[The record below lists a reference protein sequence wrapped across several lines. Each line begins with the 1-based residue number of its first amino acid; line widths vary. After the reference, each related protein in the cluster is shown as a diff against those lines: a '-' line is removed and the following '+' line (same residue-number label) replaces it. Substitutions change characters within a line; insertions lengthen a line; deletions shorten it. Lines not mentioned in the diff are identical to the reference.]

1 MKTRVTVALV
11 GFGTVGTGVAKVLL
25 QNAGVIARR
34 VGLPVDLVRIVD
46 LDVTTDRGM
55 SLPDGLLT
63 SDLDSVL
70 NDPSIDMIIELI
82 GGYDAAK
89 RLILDAMAKGKH
101 VVTANKALLAVHGE
115 DVFEAASRAGVD
127 LGFEA
132 SVGGGIPVIRSLTE
146 GLAANNLSSIV
157 GIMNGTSNYILTRM
171 TQEKQGF
178 REALAQAQAAGY
190 AEADPTFDVE
200 GVDSAHKLAILVNL
214 AYGTPVN
221 FKEVYTEG
229 ITTLTPLDIN
239 YAFEFGMTV
248 KLLGIA
254 KFRDGEVEARVHPT
268 MIPQTSTLARVDGV
282 YNAIHLVGDAVGD
295 IVLYGQGAG
304 SLPTASA
311 VISDVMAIAR
321 NLNKKAPGRVPPTS
335 FQLDRRIP
343 LRIRPIDELTSRY
356 YLRFMVPDRPGVLSQ
371 ISGVLGS
378 HEISIASV
386 LQRERQEGHTVP
398 VVIMTHRASERSIQT
413 ALRDINRM
421 ASIISEPTTLVRV
434 EDEEM

>member
-1 MKTRVTVALV
+1 MKTRVTVGLV

-25 QNAGVIARR
+25 RNAEVIARR
-34 VGLPVDLVRIVD
+34 VGIPVDLVRIVD

-63 SDLDSVL
+63 SDLNSVL

-132 SVGGGIPVIRSLTE
+132 SVGGGIPIIRSLTE

-171 TQEKQGF
+171 TQEKQEF
-178 REALAQAQAAGY
+178 KEALAQAQAAGY

-239 YAFEFGMTV
+239 YALEFGMTV

-268 MIPQTSTLARVDGV
+268 MISQTSTLARVDGV

-311 VISDVMAIAR
+311 VVSDVIAIAR

-335 FQLDRRIP
+335 FQPDRRIP

-386 LQRERQEGHTVP
+386 LQRERQKDQTVP

-434 EDEEM
+434 EDEEI